1 MCSGWCACTKSPIV
15 FIKSS
20 HLLAACTVK
29 EVGVGVFV
37 KEDNTTASEKYIVK
51 SLFEMKVFIYK
62 TMCEQEVQIQ

>member
-29 EVGVGVFV
+29 EMGVGVFV

-51 SLFEMKVFIYK
+51 SLFAR
-62 TMCEQEVQIQ
+62 